1 MNREFLKELG
11 LEDETIN
18 SIMKAHG
25 QTVQELK
32 PAKEE
37 LEGLQSEKSNLENQL
52 EELQGTLETKES
64 ELNSVDDIKKQLEDF
79 KIKDLKTNI
88 AVQTGIPIKLA
99 SRLSGTTEEE
109 IKADAETFSEF
120 VSKKQ
125 TLPMKPT
132 EPNVNDKDAGLKK
145 MLGNITKQGE

>member
-11 LEDETIN
+11 LEDEAIDK
-18 SIMKAHG
+18 IMKEHG
-25 QTVQELK
+25 KTVQELK

-37 LEGLQSEKSNLENQL
+37 LEGLQSEKSNLEQQL
-52 EELQGTLETKES
+52 SELQETLQSNEEKLS
-64 ELNSVDDIKKQLEDF
+64 NVDELEKQVKTYKL
-79 KIKDLKTNI
+79 KNLKTNI
-88 AVQTGIPIKLA
+88 ANQVGIPLDLA
-99 SRLSGTTEEE
+99 DRLNGENEEE
-109 IKADAETFSEF
+109 LKADAETFSEF

-132 EPNVNDKDAGLKK
+132 EPQVNDKDAGLKK